1 MGHFCKYDIRCTYFK
16 FIWIFFFY
24 LIFCRNAQ
32 YVHIQIIY
40 LFVSYSFSEKWNV
53 TKICNYVIF
62 WSKPKI
68 INKQY
73 FGCCSDLDQVITMGS
88 TFTQLPTC
96 SDSTVSCI
104 DYQISWFKATA
115 EQTAILTL
123 ETHGL
128 VKEMLAKEGHFLI
141 MYFC

>member
-1 MGHFCKYDIRCTYFK
+1 MQKLTV
-16 FIWIFFFY
+16 
-24 LIFCRNAQ
+24 LINHKTTEMWVIILLPQAWKHDNDAIDCHRPVLCCNA
-32 YVHIQIIY
+32 IIEVQSKILLY
-40 LFVSYSFSEKWNV
+40 INLFSVCEYELK
-53 TKICNYVIF
+53 VIF

-73 FGCCSDLDQVITMGS
+73 FGCCSDLDQVITMGN

-104 DYQISWFKATA
+104 DFQISWFKATA

-128 VKEMLAKEGHFLI
+128 V
-141 MYFC
+141 